1 MVDENPETDNPE
13 AGQIYHDS
21 MYDTDVLIKY
31 ADEEALLVQE
41 QEGGTHVIYT
51 PHRFN
56 VARESFMQPK
66 NRFSLKDDS

>member
-1 MVDENPETDNPE
+1 MVDEEAETDIPE
-13 AGQIYHDS
+13 AGQMYHDS

-31 ADEEALLVQE
+31 SDEEVLLVQE
-41 QEGGTHVIYT
+41 QEDGVHIIYT
-51 PHRFN
+51 PKRFN